1 MLINPEKRSRVYDLV
16 GGMPAFERLVGA
28 FYDRVKLDPVLA
40 GMFPEDMTGPKEHLA
55 LFLAQFF
62 GGPPEYSLR
71 RGHPRLRARHLPF
84 KIGRRERDAWLA
96 HMLAALDECGI
107 EEPALSEMRAY
118 FEDASA
124 FMINS

>member
-1 MLINPEKRSRVYDLV
+1 VFEIA
-16 GGMPAFERLVGA
+16 GGMPVFERLVDV
-28 FYDRVKLDPVLA
+28 FYDRVKAEPVLS
-40 GMFPEDMTGPKEHLA
+40 GMFPEDMTEPKEHLT

-62 GGPPEYSLR
+62 GGPPEYSMR
-71 RGHPRLRARHLPF
+71 RGHPRLRARHLAF
-84 KIGRRERDAWLA
+84 TIGQRERDAWLA

-124 FMINS
+124 FMINISEGG